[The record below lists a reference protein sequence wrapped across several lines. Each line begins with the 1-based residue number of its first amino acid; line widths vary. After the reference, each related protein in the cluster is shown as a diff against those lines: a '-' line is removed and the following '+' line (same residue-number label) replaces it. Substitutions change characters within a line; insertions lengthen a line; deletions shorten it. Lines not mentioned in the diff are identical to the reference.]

1 MPEKGWK
8 AGNSKVQSSQESWI
22 DRRRQEADR
31 GSRHDAKEWLQS
43 ADKVSRWSEDLLSPE
58 KGPQAGKPKV
68 RS

>member
-22 DRRRQEADR
+22 DRGRQEADR

-43 ADKVSRWSEDLLSPE
+43 ADKVSRRSKVFPSLE
-58 KGPQAGKPKV
+58 KGQQAGKPKV